1 MGNNRNLRF
10 AIRAALATA
19 AAAAAFVPTAQSQ
32 TTAPATSTA
41 PADTG
46 LTEVVVTGSRL
57 AQSPND
63 ISISPITSI
72 SQVEIQQTGLVRVE
86 DLLNSLPNVT
96 AEFSSAQSISS
107 NGTATVSLYGL
118 GSQRTLVLVD
128 GFRMSPGAG
137 LGTAGSVDLNQIPAD
152 LIQRVDVLT
161 GGASS
166 VYGADAV
173 AGVVN
178 FVLNT
183 HFQGVEID
191 GNYGYGHHSNNN
203 SQDLGY
209 LAAAND
215 FVPPSGVNIGFTKD
229 LSIIIGSD
237 FADGRGNA
245 TAYFT
250 YLNQEPV
257 VGSQLDYAGCTLN
270 TPSGGGTTGPLACG
284 GSGTSATGQFLVLG
298 VTGVGKTAHTA
309 TLVDRTVDKNTGAFR
324 NYNPTTDDYNYGGL
338 SYIQREAQRY
348 TAGSFI
354 NFDVNDN
361 TNVYSEFMFARN
373 TSTALYGPSG
383 AFFAQVT
390 INCGPANAG
399 GDPLL
404 NAQEQAAL
412 CAPNV
417 LAGNHATYGTTGN
430 NITLY
435 IARRSVESGG
445 REDNYVSN
453 AFHEALG
460 VKGKFGDAWSYN
472 AYGQMGLTQLN
483 DDEGDYLGTQQVA
496 NSLNVVT
503 SPTTGKPV
511 CASVLNGSDTACVPW
526 NVWTPGGVT
535 QAQLNYL
542 EVASTYGITATE
554 YIGHADLSGD
564 LGKYGVQ
571 LPTAS
576 TGASIN
582 VGAEYRQERY
592 NFSPDYIFANGLADG
607 GDGIQN
613 PVDNGFHLW
622 EGFAEAKV
630 PIADDRPFLEDLN
643 FEGGYRY
650 SSYSTGYNTN
660 TFKLGLNWSPIKD
673 IKFRGG
679 YNRAVRAPNVG
690 DLYTA
695 QSIGAGGAADP
706 CWGPAVNGLVQGH
719 TLQYCENTGVTPA
732 EFGNILVNGAAQIN
746 TSAGGNSS
754 LTPEIADTYTY
765 GFVFAPTF
773 LPKFS
778 MSVDYYEIHIK
789 NAIEDLSS
797 TQILSACGET
807 GAASSCDLIHRG
819 ANGSLWLN
827 TNEYV
832 ELGEVN
838 IGQISTRGIDLLAQ
852 YSLDLGAGGKIGFN
866 IKGTETINFLDQ
878 PIPGGPKYDCAGYAG
893 VSCGSPTPHWRHV
906 LSSTWGAPWAGL
918 DVTARWRYI
927 GPVDVDSSS
936 QNPDLAGA
944 YYLPTAHIGGY
955 SYIDLSASI
964 PISTSGVSVRLGV
977 NNLADKT
984 PPVVANGSLSACPTA
999 TCNDNTWA
1007 GTYDTLGR
1015 YMYAH
1020 VTAKF

>member
-19 AAAAAFVPTAQSQ
+19 AAAATFVPTAQSQ
-32 TTAPATSTA
+32 TASTTASTA

-46 LTEVVVTGSRL
+46 LAEVVVTGSRL
-57 AQSPND
+57 QQSPND
-63 ISISPITSI
+63 ISISPITSVT
-72 SQVEIQQTGLVRVE
+72 QVEIQQTGLVRVE

-128 GFRMSPGAG
+128 GFRLSPGAG
-137 LGTAGSVDLNQIPAD
+137 LGAITSSSADLNQVPAD

-229 LSIIIGSD
+229 LSIIMGSD

-270 TPSGGGTTGPLACG
+270 TPSGGGTTGPLHCG

-298 VTGVGKTAHTA
+298 NTGKATKTI
-309 TLVDRTVDKNTGAFR
+309 VDSTVDKHTGAFR

-348 TAGSFI
+348 TAGTFI

-361 TNVYSEFMFARN
+361 ANVYSEFMFSRN

-383 AFFAQVT
+383 AFFANVALSCT
-390 INCGPANAG
+390 
-399 GDPLL
+399 DPLL
-404 NAQEQAAL
+404 NAQEFATLCNPTTLAQNQAA
-412 CAPNV
+412 
-417 LAGNHATYGTTGN
+417 YGTSGN
-430 NITLY
+430 TLTLY

-445 REDNYVSN
+445 REDNYTSN
-453 AFHEALG
+453 SFHEVLG
-460 VKGKFGDAWSYN
+460 VKGKFADAFSYN
-472 AYGQMGLTQLN
+472 AYAQIGLTQMSDN
-483 DDEGDYLGTQQVA
+483 EGDYLGTQQVA
-496 NSLNVVT
+496 NALNVV
-503 SPTTGKPV
+503 PNPATGGIKGVATGAPV
-511 CASVLNGSDTACVPW
+511 CASALNGSDTACVPW
-526 NVWTPGGVT
+526 NVWTPGGVN

-554 YIGHADLSGD
+554 YIAHADLSGD

-576 TGASIN
+576 TGASMN

-592 NFSPDYIFANGLADG
+592 QFSPDYIFQNGLADG

-613 PVDNGFHLW
+613 PVDGGFHLW
-622 EGFAEAKV
+622 EVFAEAKL
-630 PIADDRPFLEDLN
+630 PIANDRFLLEDLN

-650 SSYSTGYNTN
+650 SAYTTGYDTN

-679 YNRAVRAPNVG
+679 YNRAVRAPSVG
-690 DLYTA
+690 DLYTP
-695 QSIGAGGAADP
+695 QSVGAGGAADP

-719 TLQYCENTGVTPA
+719 TLQYCENTGVTQP

-746 TSAGGNSS
+746 TSSGGNSA
-754 LTPEIADTYTY
+754 LTPEIADTYTF

-773 LPKFS
+773 LPKFN
-778 MSVDYYEIHIK
+778 MSIDYYEIHIK

-797 TQILSACGET
+797 TQVISACGET
-807 GAASSCDLIHRG
+807 GAAASCDLIHRG
-819 ANGSLWLN
+819 AGGSLWLAPS
-827 TNEYV
+827 EYV

-838 IGQISTRGIDLLAQ
+838 IGQISTRGIDLAAA
-852 YSLDLGAGGKIGFN
+852 YNLDMGAGGKIGFN

-893 VSCGSPTPHWRHV
+893 VTCGSPTPHWRHV
-906 LSSTWGAPWAGL
+906 FSSTWGAPWAGL
-918 DVTARWRYI
+918 DITARWRYI

-936 QNPDLAGA
+936 QNPDLAGS

-964 PISTSGVSVRLGV
+964 PIATSGVSVRVGV

-984 PPVVANGSLSACPTA
+984 PPTVANGSLSACPTA